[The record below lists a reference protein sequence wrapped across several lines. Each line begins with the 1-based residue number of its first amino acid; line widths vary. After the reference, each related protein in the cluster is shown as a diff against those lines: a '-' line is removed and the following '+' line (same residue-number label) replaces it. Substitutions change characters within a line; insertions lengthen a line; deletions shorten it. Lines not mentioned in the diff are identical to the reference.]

1 MGGEHRAA
9 SLKRS
14 SKVASLPASS
24 SAAARAVA
32 RRLQR
37 ATGLDTGEAED
48 TARRSSEQL
57 QVGGEVVF
65 PRAQTLAVVQV
76 MNYGLGGT
84 VQGHLDTVA
93 TSALLYRDPG

>member
-1 MGGEHRAA
+1 MGGEHQTA

-14 SKVASLPASS
+14 SKVARLPATS
-24 SAAARAVA
+24 SAAAQSVA
-32 RRLQR
+32 TRLQR

-65 PRAQTLAVVQV
+65 TGRVPRLVWC
-76 MNYGLGGT
+76 
-84 VQGHLDTVA
+84 
-93 TSALLYRDPG
+93 R